1 MRGFLP
7 APNHRGVLLPRSL
20 GLLVLAGAVAWTAGA
35 ELAGGVERAGWAALA
50 GCALAFAAGLLD
62 DLVPGGP
69 RGLRGHLRA
78 LLEGRVSTGV
88 VKAVVIGGAAVF
100 TVGLGPP
107 RPGWVRVAGAVL
119 VAGAANLANGLDV
132 RPGRALKA
140 SLPAGAWAALAGG
153 PGRLPPLLGALAGA
167 ALALPFDLRER
178 AMLGDSG
185 ANLVGFAA
193 GLGLYGALP
202 AWAVPAVAAVVVALT
217 VLAETVTLSAL
228 IDRAPPVRFLDRLG
242 RPPEP

>member
-7 APNHRGVLLPRSL
+7 APNHRGVPLPRSL
-20 GLLVLAGAVAWTAGA
+20 GALVLAGAAAWTLGA
-35 ELAGGVERAGWAALA
+35 ELVGRVGREGWAALA
-50 GCALAFAAGLLD
+50 GCGAVFAAGVLD

-78 LLEGRVSTGV
+78 LLDGHVSTGA
-88 VKAVVIGGAAVF
+88 VKVVVISGAAVF
-100 TVGLGPP
+100 TVGLGEP
-107 RPGWVRVAGAVL
+107 RPGWVRLAGAVL
-119 VAGAANLANGLDV
+119 VAGAANAANALDV

-140 SLPAGAWAALAGG
+140 WLPAAVGAALAGG

-167 ALALPFDLRER
+167 AAALPLDLRER

-193 GLGLYGALP
+193 GLGLYGVLP
-202 AWAVPAVAAVVVALT
+202 GWAVPAAAAAVVALNA
-217 VLAETVTLSAL
+217 LAETVTLSAL
-228 IDRAPPVRFLDRLG
+228 IERSSLLRAVDRLG
-242 RPPEP
+242 RLPG